1 MKTKNSFLAV
11 HNLGLI
17 QRQAGVEP
25 EIADLI
31 TASARILTNAGRP
44 LSFEEKVFKDGS
56 PQRRIQERL
65 SAKNRN
71 LDPKFISFLA
81 SYGGKMI
88 RRGYPVIF
96 NKADFCR
103 QIGISEKT
111 LNWVCFNQHKCY
123 RSFSLPKKNGKSR
136 IILDPNPM
144 MRHLQRWIQN
154 RILSR
159 TKPPS
164 CTHGFVKG
172 RSILTNS
179 KPHIGKKVIIR
190 LDIEEFF
197 PSIKYQTIRNV
208 FQRIGYPYGVAVFL
222 ANICVVNGRLPQ
234 GAITSPTLS
243 NLVCVKLDERFSGL
257 SKKLSF
263 KYTRYADDLIFSSNN
278 SKLPCLIPFFSEILL
293 EEGFKIQEH
302 KTKIMRQGYRQ
313 VVTGIVSNKK
323 ANLPRTH
330 IRQLRAAL
338 HRLKKG
344 KPDEVS
350 INNRLGDKKNP
361 LNQIQGHIAFL
372 EMVNQKKAN
381 PYKKSIKMLLS

>member
-1 MKTKNSFLAV
+1 M
-11 HNLGLI
+11 
-17 QRQAGVEP
+17 
-25 EIADLI
+25 
-31 TASARILTNAGRP
+31 
-44 LSFEEKVFKDGS
+44 
-56 PQRRIQERL
+56 
-65 SAKNRN
+65 
-71 LDPKFISFLA
+71 
-81 SYGGKMI
+81 
-88 RRGYPVIF
+88 
-96 NKADFCR
+96 
-103 QIGISEKT
+103 
-111 LNWVCFNQHKCY
+111 
-123 RSFSLPKKNGKSR
+123 
-136 IILDPNPM
+136 
-144 MRHLQRWIQN
+144 
-154 RILSR
+154 
-159 TKPPS
+159 
-164 CTHGFVKG
+164 
-172 RSILTNS
+172 
-179 KPHIGKKVIIR
+179 
-190 LDIEEFF
+190 
-197 PSIKYQTIRNV
+197 
-208 FQRIGYPYGVAVFL
+208 
-222 ANICVVNGRLPQ
+222 
-234 GAITSPTLS
+234 
-243 NLVCVKLDERFSGL
+243 CVKLDERFSGL